1 MRFVLDTNIVSELRK
16 TRPHGAV
23 LAWAGASPVDA
34 LAIPAIVLFELQMG
48 TERLRRQDAKRADEF
63 DGWISRIVSGNA
75 VIPLDA
81 ACAREAARLLEKQPM
96 ELMADAMIAATA
108 RVNGLTVATRNTR
121 DFERFG
127 VPLVNP
133 FEFKG

>member
-1 MRFVLDTNIVSELRK
+1 MKFLLDTNIVSELRK
-16 TRPHGAV
+16 PRPHGGV
-23 LAWAGASPVDA
+23 LAWAETVPVDA
-34 LAIPAIVLFELQMG
+34 LAIPAIVIFELQIV
-48 TERLRRQDAKRADEF
+48 TERLRRQDSKRADEF
-63 DGWISRIVSGNA
+63 DSWIGRIANGNN

-81 ACAREAARLLEKQPM
+81 ACAREAARLLEKQPT

-108 RVNGLTVATRNTR
+108 RVSGFTVATRNTR

-127 VPLVNP
+127 VGLVNP